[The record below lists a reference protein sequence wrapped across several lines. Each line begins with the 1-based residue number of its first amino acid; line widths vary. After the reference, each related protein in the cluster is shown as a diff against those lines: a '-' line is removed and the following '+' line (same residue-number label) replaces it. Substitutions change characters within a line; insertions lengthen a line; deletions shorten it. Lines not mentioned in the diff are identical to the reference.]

1 MACWPANIVGAFFV
15 ALLIFDAMMG
25 EYDDLLPHSAAGIV
39 FTFVFWLVCY
49 GLGESV
55 SAAVL
60 VVPSVVLVVFVF
72 TIWFVGQS
80 MKQRGY
86 CMSKGQGDQCAPP
99 STASLKPK
107 CPPAAPPKPKCPPPA
122 ASLKPKCPPPKPKC
136 I

>member
-15 ALLIFDAMMG
+15 ALLIFDTMMG

-39 FTFVFWLVCY
+39 FTFIFWLVCY

-72 TIWFVGQS
+72 TIWFVGKS

-86 CMSKGQGDQCAPP
+86 CMSKGQGDQCLPP
-99 STASLKPK
+99 PPKPK
-107 CPPAAPPKPKCPPPA
+107 CPPAAPPKPKCPPP
-122 ASLKPKCPPPKPKC
+122 KPKCPPPKPKC

>member
-1 MACWPANIVGAFFV
+1 MALI
-15 ALLIFDAMMG
+15 IFDAMMG

-60 VVPSVVLVVFVF
+60 VVPSVVLIVFVF
-72 TIWFVGQS
+72 SIWFVGKS
-80 MKQRGY
+80 MKHRGY
-86 CMSKGQGDQCAPP
+86 CMSKGQGYQCPAP
-99 STASLKPK
+99 KPK
-107 CPPAAPPKPKCPPPA
+107 CPPAA

-136 I
+136 PPPKPKCI

>member
-1 MACWPANIVGAFFV
+1 MACWPTNIVGAFFV

-25 EYDDLLPHSAAGIV
+25 EYDDLLPHSATGIV

-72 TIWFVGQS
+72 SIWFVGKS

-86 CMSKGQGDQCAPP
+86 CMSKGQGDQCLPP
-99 STASLKPK
+99 
-107 CPPAAPPKPKCPPPA
+107 PPKPKCPPAA

-136 I
+136 PPPKPKCI

>member
-15 ALLIFDAMMG
+15 ALLIFDTMMG

-39 FTFVFWLVCY
+39 FTFIFWLVCY
-49 GLGESV
+49 VLGESV

-60 VVPSVVLVVFVF
+60 VVPSVVLIVFVF
-72 TIWFVGQS
+72 SIWFVGKS

-86 CMSKGQGDQCAPP
+86 CMSKGQGDQCLPP
-99 STASLKPK
+99 PAKPK
-107 CPPAAPPKPKCPPPA
+107 CPPPKPKCPPPA

>member
-1 MACWPANIVGAFFV
+1 M
-15 ALLIFDAMMG
+15 ALLIFDAMVG
-25 EYDDLLPHSAAGIV
+25 EYDDLLPHSATGIV

-80 MKQRGY
+80 MKHRGY
-86 CMSKGQGDQCAPP
+86 CMSKGQGDQC
-99 STASLKPK
+99 L
-107 CPPAAPPKPKCPPPA
+107 PPKPKCPPPA

-136 I
+136 PPPKPKCI

>member
-15 ALLIFDAMMG
+15 ALLIFDAMSG

-39 FTFVFWLVCY
+39 FTFVFWLLCHGV
-49 GLGESV
+49 GESV

-72 TIWFVGQS
+72 SIWFVGKS

-86 CMSKGQGDQCAPP
+86 CMSKGKGDQCLPP
-99 STASLKPK
+99 
-107 CPPAAPPKPKCPPPA
+107 
-122 ASLKPKCPPPKPKC
+122 KPKCPPPKPKC
-136 I
+136 PPPKPKCPPPKPKCTPS

>member
-15 ALLIFDAMMG
+15 ALLIFDTMTG

-39 FTFVFWLVCY
+39 FTFVFWLLCY
-49 GLGESV
+49 GVGESV

-72 TIWFVGQS
+72 SIWFVGKS

-86 CMSKGQGDQCAPP
+86 CMSKGKGDQCLPP
-99 STASLKPK
+99 
-107 CPPAAPPKPKCPPPA
+107 
-122 ASLKPKCPPPKPKC
+122 KPKCPPPKPKC
-136 I
+136 PPPKPKCTPS

>member
-60 VVPSVVLVVFVF
+60 VVPSVVLIVFIF
-72 TIWFVGQS
+72 SIWFVGQS
-80 MKQRGY
+80 MKHRGY
-86 CMSKGQGDQCAPP
+86 CMSKGKGDQCLPP
-99 STASLKPK
+99 PLKPK
-107 CPPAAPPKPKCPPPA
+107 CPPADE
-122 ASLKPKCPPPKPKC
+122 LKPKCPPPKPKC
-136 I
+136 PPPKPKCPPK